1 MYVATV
7 MSIQRNYADHAPR
20 KQGGD
25 VGEVEQPHGDDT
37 LTPDSDEER
46 YEMYGEVVGFA
57 RNGKGM
63 VRPSV
68 AHLTRSEPLL
78 GDSDLDGESE
88 KQEAITAF
96 LCAYEAASW

>member
-63 VRPSV
+63 PASSNASRCESV
-68 AHLTRSEPLL
+68 
-78 GDSDLDGESE
+78 ESVFTMCW
-88 KQEAITAF
+88 KNVYGEAIVSGRRGAK
-96 LCAYEAASW
+96 AR